1 MEKFIKD
8 QFKTAYA
15 TERQEYIKEHRK
27 VYEPI
32 VKSVEAIFKL
42 NIGLAKSDDP
52 DEFFKIIDKAVGKE
66 KDLQDIDAA
75 KLKEEFDKMVTKLS
89 EDEEILKTLR
99 KELEKSGD
107 LKKLQE
113 GEEESPQGP
122 GPSEKER
129 PLFEEKLK
137 KIALDNCKGGF
148 MQTLKEGMLD
158 LYDNIVSR
166 VADGLQ
172 EETMEDMMSSGDDT
186 AEEYVNQI
194 KEFHERL
201 ENAMSNIK

>member
-1 MEKFIKD
+1 MVEK
-8 QFKTAYA
+8 
-15 TERQEYIKEHRK
+15 
-27 VYEPI
+27 
-32 VKSVEAIFKL
+32 
-42 NIGLAKSDDP
+42 LA
-52 DEFFKIIDKAVGKE
+52 G
-66 KDLQDIDAA
+66 
-75 KLKEEFDKMVTKLS
+75 
-89 EDEEILKTLR
+89 DEEVLTTLR

-113 GEEESPQGP
+113 GDEEKPQGP
-122 GPSEKER
+122 GPSEKEK

-158 LYDNIVSR
+158 LYDNTVSR

-172 EETMEDMMSSGDDT
+172 EETMEDMTKSGDEL
-186 AEEYVNQI
+186 AIEYVEQI